1 MKLINLLEYFQ
12 KSFNVFITLQLLLA
26 FTIKLI
32 AYYSSQ
38 QNSFDDIQLKEI
50 VRSALEKNAKN
61 NITGMLLYANS
72 CFFLIIEGPD
82 DAIENLYKKPLK
94 DRRHSTITKVLD
106 KEITEH
112 DFADWSIGAFK
123 LDPDMSQNDQV
134 FELSEQVLENKV
146 ITPSHEI
153 IKILARTFYQS
164 SGLSLN

>member
-38 QNSFDDIQLKEI
+38 QNSFNDEQLKEI
-50 VRSALEKNAKN
+50 VRSAVEKNAKN

-82 DAIENLYKKPLK
+82 DAIDNLYKKLLK
-94 DRRHSTITKVLD
+94 DRRHSTITKILD
-106 KEITEH
+106 KEITERG
-112 DFADWSIGAFK
+112 FADWSMGALK
-123 LDPDMSQNDQV
+123 LDPDLSQMIR
-134 FELSEQVLENKV
+134 FLSYLNKFLK
-146 ITPSHEI
+146 
-153 IKILARTFYQS
+153 IKL
-164 SGLSLN
+164 